1 MRSTYVNSPQAARK
15 SFSSATA
22 NELDRILPMTSHDA
36 MGGAATLARTL
47 CADAPQRL
55 PPQLV
60 RLCSQCVTRS
70 NWRHSY
76 LARNNQPRICCLN
89 SAERKVTESRRR
101 AAAVALSSLLLV
113 TPGVKAKAAQEL
125 FR

>member
-1 MRSTYVNSPQAARK
+1 MK
-15 SFSSATA
+15 
-22 NELDRILPMTSHDA
+22 
-36 MGGAATLARTL
+36 
-47 CADAPQRL
+47 
-55 PPQLV
+55 
-60 RLCSQCVTRS
+60 
-70 NWRHSY
+70 
-76 LARNNQPRICCLN
+76 